1 MDKKK
6 FLSILALG
14 SILVI
19 LYTFLSHV
27 DIAVSS
33 IGGFLAS
40 TFSTL
45 FFGIVLA
52 FILDIPVSFF
62 ENRLRRTG
70 KRLLVR
76 SARPLSILVSLVI
89 FFLMVAVVLGFI
101 IPSTID
107 AISMISQSIVLLSD
121 RLQGDF
127 TNEEP
132 GFDAALH
139 SLLNWLDMSL
149 DELGERIRDFARD
162 NSPRFITSTFNT
174 ILGTIS
180 SFVTFF
186 VALVFAIYFVS
197 SKGMLSRHAMYVLE
211 LIDRPRLC
219 AYACH
224 LAQISYRAFRHFVIA
239 QALEA
244 VIIGALC
251 TLGMF
256 LLRLPNA
263 AMIGVLTGVTA
274 LVPVYGAF
282 IGAIFGAIVIA
293 VSSPLQ
299 AIAFAVFIIILQQLE
314 GNLIYPRVVGGS
326 LGLPSV
332 YTFALVTVCG
342 AAFGLVGML
351 FAVPVGSICYTLL
364 KERRVHMMEEKTR
377 AWNDSGD

>member
-89 FFLMVAVVLGFI
+89 FFLLVAVVLGFI

-197 SKGMLSRHAMYVLE
+197 SKGMLSRHALYVLE
-211 LIDRPRLC
+211 LIDRPSIS

-282 IGAIFGAIVIA
+282 IGVRRIHNHTPAARGESHLSKGRWRLPRSAICLHLRSRHCVRRGLRSCRNA
-293 VSSPLQ
+293 VRRPRWFDLLH
-299 AIAFAVFIIILQQLE
+299 APE
-314 GNLIYPRVVGGS
+314 GETCAHDGGEDQ
-326 LGLPSV
+326 
-332 YTFALVTVCG
+332 
-342 AAFGLVGML
+342 GM
-351 FAVPVGSICYTLL
+351 
-364 KERRVHMMEEKTR
+364 ER
-377 AWNDSGD
+377 